1 MSSHLTPVYN
11 ITDPNKIFEAYVY
24 HSFLYYELSTSEISD
39 YDYDELCRRLAEVF
53 HLVKHPQMGLTDR
66 SSLRAGTGFQM
77 SGKYPKWVWDL
88 AKSSGHSFPSEG
100 ILPRKYGPD
109 NVLSPIL
116 GYVTLVGSRE
126 TPQDVLALMRQI
138 GQYFCDTSFRGRSGG
153 APGADTA
160 FHRGAMRSAFYGSV
174 DFDVYLPNSW
184 LFAKP
189 EFGGL
194 RPDPSNGIYDATT
207 FTDTYESA
215 TELAAKARGS
225 FHGLTK
231 VGIQLHT
238 RNVFQVLG
246 PALDPNYFSKCVV
259 FWAEPT
265 GRKGQVR
272 GGTNTAVQLALQ
284 HNIPIFNLFLPNTRR
299 HYELLMEEH
308 FGASKV

>member
-11 ITDPNKIFEAYVY
+11 ITDPNKMFEAYVY

-39 YDYDELCRRLAEVF
+39 YDYDELCNRLAEVF
-53 HLVKHPQMGLTDR
+53 HLVTHPQKGLTDC
-66 SSLRAGTGFQM
+66 SALRAGTGFQM
-77 SGKYPKWVWDL
+77 FGKYPKWVWDL
-88 AKSSGHSFPSEG
+88 ARSSGHQIPMVEVSET
-100 ILPRKYGPD
+100 RKDPD
-109 NVLSPIL
+109 KAPSPIH

-126 TPQDVLALMRQI
+126 TPQDVLELMRKI
-138 GQYFCDTSFRGRSGG
+138 GHYFCDTNFRGRSGG

-160 FHRGAMRSAFYGSV
+160 FFEGAKRSVRYDSV
-174 DFDVYLPNSW
+174 GFDVYLPNSW

-189 EFGGL
+189 EFGGIK
-194 RPDPSNGIYDATT
+194 PDPNRGIYDATT

-215 TELAAKARGS
+215 TELAARARGS
-225 FHGLTK
+225 FHGLSKT
-231 VGIQLHT
+231 GIQLHT

-246 PALDPNYFSKCVV
+246 PTLDPQYHSKCVV
-259 FWAEPT
+259 FWAEPI

-284 HNIPIFNLFLPNTRR
+284 HDVPIYNLFLPNTRR